1 MGEEVICKEDKVEFK
16 KKKKKKKKFLVDIS
30 NRVVNSEDL
39 NSDYN
44 NDCKKL
50 IIINGSSKSEEYEF
64 SKLFVNGLS

>member
-16 KKKKKKKKFLVDIS
+16 KKKKKKCLINIS
-30 NRVVNSEDL
+30 NRVVISEDL

-44 NDCKKL
+44 KDCKKL
-50 IIINGSSKSEEYEF
+50 IIINGSNKREEYEF